1 MNEPDIPPVTR
12 MVEPIQIPD
21 ALPVVTRIVE
31 PDHGEVPPVCI
42 DCTVAGDEALAQATA
57 TNAKTKPRREP
68 AD

>member
-1 MNEPDIPPVTR
+1 MNQPAIPPVTR
-12 MVEPIQIPD
+12 MVEPVAEPA

-31 PDHGEVPPVCI
+31 PDHGEAPPVCI
-42 DCTVAGDEALAQATA
+42 DCTVAGDEALAESTR